1 MQPLYQMTSKISPR
15 TKSNVQNISASAA
28 QNQPLQPTPQA
39 LLPSVLSAAGAGGSA
54 VNHTVA
60 APDRPL
66 SSVFLGCSA
75 ITNERLTVFFS
86 RRLEFV
92 GSAENALRNRGRRVT
107 PAAMNRWL
115 RSESVGI
122 PTIFRSLST
131 RLRIPACIRTRNIRI
146 LNYTSCPVV
155 PYLLLI

>member
-1 MQPLYQMTSKISPR
+1 MLRSPCTTTTLYRTAVMQPLCSRYAAVMQPLYQMTSKISPR

-75 ITNERLTVFFS
+75 ITNERLTVFSS

-92 GSAENALRNRGRRVT
+92 GSAENALRNEVRRVT
-107 PAAMNRWL
+107 PAAMNR
-115 RSESVGI
+115 VVA
-122 PTIFRSLST
+122 
-131 RLRIPACIRTRNIRI
+131 LRITTIYR
-146 LNYTSCPVV
+146 YS
-155 PYLLLI
+155 